1 MNSNLYQL
9 TLRHTKKGNNT
20 MNPNKYSDPDFLD
33 EKPMNN
39 KSFRSIMDKAREYQ
53 VSELGKIVG
62 NECLDCPFNMSF
74 KTEIVDYCL
83 NECYGGRRDMVNDDA
98 R

>member
-1 MNSNLYQL
+1 MNGNLYQL
-9 TLRHTKKGNNT
+9 TLRHGSNNLQYGGNNT
-20 MNPNKYSDPDFLD
+20 MKQDNTTY
-33 EKPMNN
+33 EM
-39 KSFRSIMDKAREYQ
+39 
-53 VSELGKIVG
+53 SELGKEVG

-83 NECYGGRRDMVNDDA
+83 NECYGGRRDMVDDNA

>member
-1 MNSNLYQL
+1 MDRYSHDGKNKYSHNMNLYQL
-9 TLRHTKKGNNT
+9 TLRHGSGGNT
-20 MNPNKYSDPDFLD
+20 MKQQDH
-33 EKPMNN
+33 EM
-39 KSFRSIMDKAREYQ
+39 
-53 VSELGKIVG
+53 SELGKIVG

-83 NECYGGRRDMVNDDA
+83 NECYGGRRDMVDDNA

>member
-9 TLRHTKKGNNT
+9 TLRHTEKGNNT
-20 MNPNKYSDPDFLD
+20 MKQDNTTY
-33 EKPMNN
+33 EM
-39 KSFRSIMDKAREYQ
+39 
-53 VSELGKIVG
+53 SELGKEIG

-83 NECYGGRRDMVNDDA
+83 NECYGGRRDMVDDDEI
-98 R
+98 

>member
-20 MNPNKYSDPDFLD
+20 MN
-33 EKPMNN
+33 N
-39 KSFRSIMDKAREYQ
+39 KSFRGIMDKAREYQ